1 MLDTKRLISFDW
13 AMKKLL
19 RNRDNFDILEGFLSE
34 FLKEDVKIIS
44 ILESNLLP
52 EREEE
57 KSKHLILKVENQ
69 NSEPMLIELQ
79 YNKEPNYLKQILHS
93 FSKIV
98 TEYVRPYENFS
109 KIVSITILSFDFGD
123 GDDYIYKAS
132 THFIGLH
139 NQKELKLN
147 EKQKELYKAETVEN
161 IYPQYYLIKLRN
173 FDNVIK
179 DTLDEW
185 IYFLKNDK
193 ILDNPRAKG
202 LARAS
207 EALDYIKMEKDERLA
222 YNRYQ
227 ENKKHENNIYES
239 TYVIGEL
246 MGIKRE
252 KMNIAK
258 KLLDAKV
265 DIDTIKLTTGLSED
279 ELKSIIQGD

>member
-13 AMKKLL
+13 AMKKIL
-19 RNRDNFDILEGFLSE
+19 RHRDNFDILEGFLSE
-34 FLKEDVKIIS
+34 FLKEDIKVVS

-98 TEYVRPYENFS
+98 AEYVRPNENFA
-109 KIVSITILSFDFGD
+109 KIVSITILNFDFGD
-123 GDDYIYKAS
+123 GDDYIYRA
-132 THFIGLH
+132 TTNFTGLN
-139 NQKELKLN
+139 NQKKLQLN
-147 EKQKELYKAETVEN
+147 EKQKELYKAENVEN

-185 IYFLKNDK
+185 IYFLKNEK
-193 ILDNPRAKG
+193 IMDNPRAKG

-207 EALDYIKMEKDERLA
+207 EVLDYIKMEKDERLA
-222 YNRYQ
+222 YNKFQ
-227 ENKKHENNIYES
+227 EHKRHENNIYES

-246 MGIKRE
+246 MGVKRE
-252 KMNIAK
+252 KINIAK
-258 KLLDAKV
+258 RLLDAKV
-265 DIDTIKLTTGLSED
+265 DIDTIKSTTGLTEE